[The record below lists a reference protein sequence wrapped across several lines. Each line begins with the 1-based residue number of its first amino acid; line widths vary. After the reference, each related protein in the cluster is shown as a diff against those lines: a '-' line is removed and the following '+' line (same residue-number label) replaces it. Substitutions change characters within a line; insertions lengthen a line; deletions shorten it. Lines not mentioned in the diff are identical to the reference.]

1 MRIGTISDLH
11 IDRNED
17 MLKKGESFA
26 QLVAEV
32 LHEKKVDRLLMA
44 GDISNHYLTT
54 HTFIEEV
61 STLSGIPV
69 HFVPGNHDYWA
80 RDHEVTDTKT
90 IDAFFN
96 EKPYSLAG
104 SPVLLTDEWALVGS
118 PGWYD
123 YGYGNHTLYSIEQF
137 DRKQY
142 GFASWNDKHYVNWGE
157 SDQVV
162 SQKMLN
168 QLRQDLEA
176 VGERKVIVMTHVA
189 THPEFV
195 MPLPHRVYDYANA
208 FLGARS
214 YESLYEEYHA
224 IKYSIIGHV
233 HMRKILQENECT
245 FITACLGNHKHWK
258 KFEVKNQLIKSL
270 VTFDIT

>member
-17 MLKKGESFA
+17 MLKRGESFA

-32 LHEKKVDRLLMA
+32 LREKRVDRLLMA

-61 STLSGIPV
+61 SFLSGVPV

-80 RDHEVTDTKT
+80 RDHEVTDTNT

-96 EKPYSLAG
+96 QKTYSLVNN
-104 SPVLLTDEWALVGS
+104 PVLLTNEWALVGS

-123 YGYGNHTLYSIEQF
+123 YGYGNHDRYSIEQF

-142 GFASWNDKHYVNWGE
+142 GFASWNDKHYVNWGQP
-157 SDQVV
+157 DQVI
-162 SQKMLN
+162 SHKMLN
-168 QLRQDLEA
+168 QLRQDLKS
-176 VGERKVIVMTHVA
+176 VGRRKVILMTHVA
-189 THPEFV
+189 THPEFI

-208 FLGARS
+208 FLGAQS
-214 YESLYEEYHA
+214 YESLYEEFKT
-224 IKYSIIGHV
+224 IEYSIIGHV
-233 HMRKILQENECT
+233 HMRKILQEKERT

-258 KFEVKNQLIKSL
+258 KFDVKNQLTKSL
-270 VTFDIT
+270 VTFDIN